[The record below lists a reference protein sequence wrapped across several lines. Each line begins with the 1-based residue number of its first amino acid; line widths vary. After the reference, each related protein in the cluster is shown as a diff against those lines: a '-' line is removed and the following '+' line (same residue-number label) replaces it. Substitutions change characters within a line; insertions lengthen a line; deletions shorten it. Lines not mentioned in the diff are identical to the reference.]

1 MTLPPDVL
9 VVGETEPQVVAVQA
23 VPAMDSVQFTRLF
36 CASFCSVAAKVC
48 VAFTCTFEVGG
59 ETVTAIAGGGAIVMV
74 TLDDLVPS
82 ETEVAVRVTVGGVG
96 GVVGAV

>member
-1 MTLPPDVL
+1 M
-9 VVGETEPQVVAVQA
+9 VGETEPQVVAVQA
-23 VPAMDSVQFTRLF
+23 APARDSVQFTPLF
-36 CASFCSVAAKVC
+36 CESFCSVAAKVC
-48 VAFTCTFEVGG
+48 VAFTCTFGVVG
-59 ETVTAIAGGGAIVMV
+59 EPVTAIAGGGGAIVNM